1 MVHSPTQHSD
11 LDVKGANFSMVA
23 RRGAAAVEM
32 HGSYYPKE
40 ISRLEYVHGP
50 LSRVVQDAQKKH

>member
-23 RRGAAAVEM
+23 RRDAAAVEM
-32 HGSYYPKE
+32 RGSYYPKE
-40 ISRLEYVHGP
+40 ISRLKYVHGP
-50 LSRVVQDAQKKH
+50 LPRVV